1 MSTVANKFSGAMKR
15 NPVLKAVLCFIALVA
30 MYFGIMGILSALKV
44 VPFEKALEPFRMIM
58 VILACAFSAFR
69 IYAKANRA

>member
-1 MSTVANKFSGAMKR
+1 MKR

-30 MYFGIMGILSALKV
+30 MYFGIMGILSALKA

-58 VILACAFSAFR
+58 VILACAFIAFR